1 MFILLGLRG
10 IELSFF
16 VFKDTVFVQMLFVFI
31 FDRIFKAFNGTPKS
45 LPAFFSFEV
54 PKMTTTTTSKI
65 NQCVIE
71 KLPMRISF
79 D

>member
-31 FDRIFKAFNGTPKS
+31 FDRIFKAFNGTTQI
-45 LPAFFSFEV
+45 FTGIFQF
-54 PKMTTTTTSKI
+54 
-65 NQCVIE
+65 
-71 KLPMRISF
+71 
-79 D
+79 

>member
-31 FDRIFKAFNGTPKS
+31 FDRIFKAFNGT
-45 LPAFFSFEV
+45 
-54 PKMTTTTTSKI
+54 TKI
-65 NQCVIE
+65 FTGIFQLKKAKNDHNNNQ
-71 KLPMRISF
+71 
-79 D
+79 